1 MLRNALHAPSQ
12 WEEDKGT
19 AGGDWPCANSGPC
32 KRFPQSVG
40 GPLQWTMGE
49 GAVFED
55 QLKKLRAMHPK
66 IEGRLLREEVGE
78 KKGGGE
84 EDGPAVWQ
92 RGQAIKK
99 WYI

>member
-1 MLRNALHAPSQ
+1 M
-12 WEEDKGT
+12 
-19 AGGDWPCANSGPC
+19 
-32 KRFPQSVG
+32 
-40 GPLQWTMGE
+40 
-49 GAVFED
+49 FED

-99 WYI
+99 

>member
-1 MLRNALHAPSQ
+1 M
-12 WEEDKGT
+12 
-19 AGGDWPCANSGPC
+19 
-32 KRFPQSVG
+32 
-40 GPLQWTMGE
+40 
-49 GAVFED
+49 FED

-84 EDGPAVWQ
+84 EDGRAVWQ

-99 WYI
+99 